1 MTPRELQVSAITSV
15 GARRSLDDVGP
26 VVGTVQYRCCI
37 APLLLP
43 IQSLQDDVSWVE
55 LRQAV
60 GTMTLVIVV
69 LVGLFLLLVLGSDR
83 FLVWSVGLQVL
94 RDSGQSVAQTTTHR

>member
-1 MTPRELQVSAITSV
+1 MEL
-15 GARRSLDDVGP
+15 G
-26 VVGTVQYRCCI
+26 
-37 APLLLP
+37 
-43 IQSLQDDVSWVE
+43 
-55 LRQAV
+55 QAV
-60 GTMTLVIVV
+60 GSMTLVIVV